1 MPIGDLLA
9 EISGG
14 QPSPAPS
21 PKPSSSLG
29 IKRKA
34 DDDSNGATSTKLTK
48 ARQPDGSYSTSKITR
63 DAQGQVVERSYSASR
78 PVKAALPSRSSSST
92 NLSSLPHR
100 TSSPSTTNGRYEPPA
115 SNTQRSAPTTNGKPS
130 AQPSKVMSSAKL
142 SSDASSRARVTTP
155 ISSATRAY
163 PAKPS
168 PTTPTASDSSKAPK
182 KGSFKEIMAR
192 ASRAQET
199 MGKVGTIQHRA
210 IEKPVVKKERVVSK
224 VDSKAGPTPN
234 AKDRVGRPYTGSSR
248 PPMKPGRDSGRP
260 GNDGPRS
267 GSAKE
272 VKSSGKS
279 KPTPNDP
286 PEKKIKKSAV
296 ATTGYSGTARPRP
309 GATRSKGPSTKSSS
323 RPASGGLLAPPR
335 LGRRSRYDDDEYDE
349 DLDDFVDYDDE
360 EEDDGPRYNYASDES
375 SDMEAGMSDIDS
387 EERRAEF
394 AAREEDRREQ
404 ALEEKLKREKEERKR
419 RWAQGNR

>member
-1 MPIGDLLA
+1 MPQIGDLLA

-14 QPSPAPS
+14 QPSAAPS
-21 PKPSSSLG
+21 PKPPSSLG
-29 IKRKA
+29 VKRKA

-63 DAQGQVVERSYSASR
+63 DTQGRVVERSYSVSR
-78 PVKAALPSRSSSST
+78 PVKAALPSRSSTT

-100 TSSPSTTNGRYEPPA
+100 TSAPSTSNGRYEPPA
-115 SNTQRSAPTTNGKPS
+115 PNTQRFAPTSNGKPS
-130 AQPSKVMSSAKL
+130 TLPSKAMSSAKP
-142 SSDASSRARVTTP
+142 SSDVSSRGRVPPP
-155 ISSATRAY
+155 ISSAARAS
-163 PAKPS
+163 PVKPS
-168 PTTPTASDSSKAPK
+168 PTTPTTSDPSKAPK

-192 ASRAQET
+192 ASKAQET

-210 IEKPVVKKERVVSK
+210 IEKPVVKKERGVSK
-224 VDSKAGPTPN
+224 VDPKAGPTPT
-234 AKDRVGRPYTGSSR
+234 AKDRMSKPYTGSSR

-260 GNDGPRS
+260 GNDAHRS
-267 GSAKE
+267 GSGKD
-272 VKSSGKS
+272 VRPSGKS
-279 KPTPNDP
+279 KPTSNDP

-296 ATTGYSGTARPRP
+296 ATTGYSGTARARP
-309 GATRSKGPSTKSSS
+309 GATTSKGPSTKSGP

-335 LGRRSRYDDDEYDE
+335 LGRRSKYDDDEYDE

-360 EEDDGPRYNYASDES
+360 EEDDGPRYNYASDVS

-394 AAREEDRREQ
+394 AAREEDKREQ

-419 RWAQGNR
+419 RWAQGGR